1 MSGTRRR
8 LASGTAALL
17 LAVGGAA
24 ALAAPAHAAGP
35 SINNVSVDVHTWIGL
50 KLHWGLNGATA
61 GASWTDGS
69 SVDYGNPTAPAFST
83 GSFPWAG
90 TANGSGTV
98 ASDPDPESASI
109 SSLTSHMVSNGGTI
123 VVSFIETDSAG
134 EEVTFI
140 KTLTCS
146 VDGSGNGSCS

>member
-8 LASGTAALL
+8 LGSGTAALI
-17 LAVGGAA
+17 LAVGGAT
-24 ALAAPAHAAGP
+24 ALAAPAHAAAP
-35 SINNVSVDVHTWIGL
+35 SITNISVNVHTWIGL
-50 KLHWGLNGATA
+50 KLSWGLSGAAA
-61 GASWTDGS
+61 GASWTDTS
-69 SVDYGNPTAPAFST
+69 AVDYGNPTVPPFST
-83 GSFPWAG
+83 GSSPWAG

-98 ASDPDPESASI
+98 GNDPDPESASI

-134 EEVTFI
+134 DEATFI